1 MLAGFL
7 ETFFTV
13 LAVGREG
20 FVVQNLWWALLR
32 EGPQTYSSFL
42 SIFSVLELISVSIT
56 RTQNNLPVSH
66 QFSVVALLFLWV
78 MDLPRP
84 LLRAIGTAVGVTAPG
99 ALAWVQVG
107 RLNNQE
113 ISWDSDWV
121 VLAIRNTT
129 FKIWNWGFEGV
140 FFILILIKMLK

>member
-1 MLAGFL
+1 MSMGMLAGFL
-7 ETFFTV
+7 EMFFRA

-20 FVVQNLWWALLR
+20 FVVQNLWRALLR
-32 EGPQTYSSFL
+32 EGLQTHSSFL
-42 SIFSVLELISVSIT
+42 SICCVLELISLSIA

-66 QFSVVALLFLWV
+66 QLSVVALLLLWV

-84 LLRAIGTAVGVTAPG
+84 FPRAMGMGVGGTVPE

-113 ISWDSDWV
+113 IFWDSDWV

-129 FKIWNWGFEGV
+129 FKIWNWEFERV
-140 FFILILIKMLK
+140 FFL